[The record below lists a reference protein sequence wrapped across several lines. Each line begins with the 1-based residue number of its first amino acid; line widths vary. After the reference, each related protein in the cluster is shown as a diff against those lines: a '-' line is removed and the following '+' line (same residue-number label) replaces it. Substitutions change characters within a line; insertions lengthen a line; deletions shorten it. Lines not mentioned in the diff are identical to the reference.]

1 MKPETRNGGAH
12 IDTDIPQ
19 PTDFDDILDTS
30 LFYFEWVAFAASAFM
45 LAMAVVSVFIHV
57 GVI

>member
-1 MKPETRNGGAH
+1 MKPEIRNGGAH

-19 PTDFDDILDTS
+19 PTDFDSVDTAIFYFEVTVFVAAAFMLAAAGVAS
-30 LFYFEWVAFAASAFM
+30 LFYF
-45 LAMAVVSVFIHV
+45 